1 MIDVQQLR
9 RRAEEHRAVA
19 RTTADTWGCTIR
31 FALAARY
38 EELAA
43 HYETLSVRT
52 EETPRPR
59 QAPRARKR

>member
-1 MIDVQQLR
+1 MIDVRQLR

-38 EELAA
+38 EELAT
-43 HYETLSVRT
+43 HYEAKSAHPEDEPKTQPV
-52 EETPRPR
+52 
-59 QAPRARKR
+59 PRARKR